1 MLVASVFLIRTFL
14 TSFLMNPLG
23 QATVSLD
30 WAGYT
35 VTTSSLN
42 PQPVLIGVNGS
53 WTVPTVSASIGDT
66 YSAAWIGIGGQLE
79 GDSTLIQ
86 VGTEHDSIS
95 GQPEYSAWYEL
106 LPNDSVTITTINVS
120 PGDEITAS
128 INLTD
133 SNTNEWIV
141 EINDVTQG
149 QEFSENFFYVSS
161 KLSAEWVVERP
172 TVGNHLST
180 LADFGHVTFTN
191 ASARTDTSVEKI
203 NDFSFSQVIMQD
215 RQNRQLVTVSSL
227 SSDGS
232 SFTVSYL
239 SSVAA
244 TQRQLDRFLE
254 IKVAVTPKNTVPFG
268 CAL

>member
-1 MLVASVFLIRTFL
+1 MLVASVFLIRTFII
-14 TSFLMNPLG
+14 SFLTNPMG
-23 QATVSLD
+23 QATASLD

-35 VTTSSLN
+35 VTSSSFN

-53 WTVPTVSASIGDT
+53 WIVSTVSVSIDDT

-79 GDSTLIQ
+79 GDYTLIQ
-86 VGTEHDSIS
+86 VGTEHDSIN
-95 GQPEYSAWYEL
+95 GRPAYSAWYEL

-128 INLTD
+128 IDLAD
-133 SNTNEWIV
+133 SNANEWTV

-149 QEFSENFFYVSS
+149 QEFRENFFYVSS
-161 KLSAEWVVERP
+161 RLSAEWVVERP
-172 TVGNHLST
+172 TVGSHIST
-180 LADFGHVTFTN
+180 IANFGHVTFTN
-191 ASARTDTSVEKI
+191 ASARTDTSVGKI

-232 SFTVSYL
+232 SFTVNYL
-239 SSVAA
+239 SSVTA
-244 TQRQLDRFLE
+244 TQSKLKGFLDF
-254 IKVAVTPKNTVPFG
+254 IIAVAH
-268 CAL
+268 